1 MPTNAIQLLVLATA
15 FCGCHR
21 CTDGDGITAS
31 GRRVRPE
38 WTVACNVLPL
48 RTKVNLVG
56 LGVRSVEDRLA
67 RRFTYRDG
75 LPCVDIYMPSH
86 AAARR
91 FGKRRMLVEV
101 IR

>member
-1 MPTNAIQLLVLATA
+1 MNAILLCVVTA
-15 FCGCHR
+15 YCACPL
-21 CTDGDGITAS
+21 CTHDGDGITAS

-38 WTVACNVLPL
+38 WTVASNVLPL
-48 RTKVNLVG
+48 RTKVNVVG

-75 LPCVDIYMPSH
+75 LPTLDIYMPSH
-86 AAARR
+86 RAARR
-91 FGKRRMLVEV
+91 FGKQIMLVEV